1 MNEEDGK
8 EEHRSRASERWWR
21 NGETINISSNSC
33 VRLSRH
39 CCCYVADDDDDQN
52 ARARIDDVND
62 DGKAIFGLAQFRSLI
77 NFTVV
82 VALFHRTLSSTVLIV
97 ICLLLPLLS
106 SFFRRRRR
114 SLNYPRA
121 RRTTTKKG
129 RLDYI
134 YWSFQ
139 LKEEWVELAR
149 LWLECLVI
157 SFQSFSSLSLFCDST
172 RCVLGWKSL

>member
-1 MNEEDGK
+1 MC
-8 EEHRSRASERWWR
+8 ASH
-21 NGETINISSNSC
+21 GIVVVMSPTTMTTK
-33 VRLSRH
+33 
-39 CCCYVADDDDDQN
+39 N

-97 ICLLLPLLS
+97 ICLLLPLS
-106 SFFRRRRR
+106 SFFRRR

-121 RRTTTKKG
+121 RRTTTKQG

-149 LWLECLVI
+149 LAGVSCNFVPIILIFIIVLWLNAMCTWLEKPIKMLR
-157 SFQSFSSLSLFCDST
+157 SLSERKCN
-172 RCVLGWKSL
+172 